1 MKSKKDYI
9 YVVIQIVLFIFYILP
24 IRNTNIN
31 LPEWLRYS
39 GLLVLALGIVL
50 GLVASL
56 QLNTKLSPFPTP
68 VSNGKLLT
76 SGAYK
81 IARHPIYTAVIC
93 LGFGYALYQASL
105 SKFIVALLLLFLFYF
120 KSQYEE
126 QLLSEKFPEYS
137 DYKKKTRRFI

>member
-1 MKSKKDYI
+1 LKSKKDYI
-9 YVVIQIVLFIFYILP
+9 YVVIQIILFISYILP

-68 VSNGKLLT
+68 VSNGRLLT

-81 IARHPIYTAVIC
+81 IARHPIYTAVIF

-105 SKFIVALLLLFLFYF
+105 SKIIVALLLLSLFYF